1 MQTQTA
7 TTPAA
12 NRVPPDMLNPDH
24 EPVAE
29 QLFIGWRFGTGAA
42 IVNYLNDRLQLQF
55 DFGMYPDEDRKRQL
69 RKHGFH
75 FAKSQGFAWQR
86 PLDWDAINAAADMDW
101 LWPCSGISPV
111 ELQPDLVRR
120 DLPPWV

>member
-1 MQTQTA
+1 MQTQTI
-7 TTPAA
+7 TTA
-12 NRVPPDMLNPDH
+12 VGGGPPVLPDPCH
-24 EPVAE
+24 GPVAE

-75 FAKSQGFAWQR
+75 FAKSQGYAWQR
-86 PLDWDAINAAADMDW
+86 SLDWDAVKAAAAIDW

-111 ELQPDLVRR
+111 ELQPELVRR